1 MFLISK
7 TVVMKKF
14 RVMQVLLIM
23 LLAVTGRSY
32 GQANETMP
40 RDLFYDKVAPL
51 EKEVIPYDNIREA
64 DVLWQKRIWR
74 IIDSREKM
82 NLPFKYEGID
92 WKDLK
97 PLVFILRDAAVSGEI
112 TVYQEDNFKTVK
124 LPADVAKIGAGN
136 DTIQLTDLDGNY
148 LKDTVLVREFDP
160 TKVSKYRIKEDWFFD
175 EETSSM
181 QVRIMAIA
189 PLYYDDQIQ
198 LDLPMFW
205 AYYPAVRNV
214 FVKQEVFNARNDAVR
229 LTWED
234 LFEMRLFTSYIYKE
248 SNVFDRRIQ
257 DYATGT
263 DALRESDR
271 IKQDIFEYEH
281 DVWSY

>member
-1 MFLISK
+1 
-7 TVVMKKF
+7 MKQLKLVSVLVIILSTAAF
-14 RVMQVLLIM
+14 R
-23 LLAVTGRSY
+23 AS
-32 GQANETMP
+32 GQADETMP
-40 RDLFYDKVAPL
+40 RDLFYDKIAPT
-51 EKEVIPYDNIREA
+51 EKEVIPYDNVREA

-92 WKDLK
+92 WKDIK
-97 PLVFILRDAAVSGEI
+97 PLIFVLRDAAVSGEI
-112 TVYQEDNFKTVK
+112 TVYQEDNFKVVK

-136 DTIQLTDLDGNY
+136 DTIRLTDLDGNY
-148 LKDTVLVREFDP
+148 IKDTVLVREFDP
-160 TKVSKYRIKEDWFFD
+160 TRVSKYRIKEDWFFD
-175 EETSSM
+175 EETSTM
-181 QVRIMAIA
+181 QVRIIAIA

-205 AYYPAVRNV
+205 AHYPTARNV
-214 FVKQEVFNARNDAVR
+214 LVKQEVFNPRNDAVR
-229 LTWED
+229 LTWDD
-234 LFEMRLFTSYIYKE
+234 LFEMRLFSSYIYKE

-257 DYATGT
+257 DYLTGT

>member
-1 MFLISK
+1 MLLISK

-23 LLAVTGRSY
+23 LLAVAGRSY